1 MSAENKQI
9 VRRLFKDFLSKGNL
23 AVADQ
28 IIAADHVHHD
38 PATPDFGKG
47 PEGQK
52 KTISLYRNAFS
63 NLNFKVNEMLES
75 GSFVTTRYTSTGT
88 HTAEFNGI
96 APTNKAL
103 SVEGIAINRLSRG
116 KIVETWVVWD
126 ALGLM
131 QQLAVAPAL
140 DKAKA
145 QVAE

>member
-1 MSAENKQI
+1 MSADNKHI
-9 VRRLFKDFLSKGNL
+9 VRRLFKDFLGKGNL

-28 IIAADHVHHD
+28 IIAPSHIHHD

-52 KTISLYRNAFS
+52 KTISLYRNAFPD
-63 NLNFKVNEMLES
+63 LQFKVNEMIAA
-75 GSFVTTRYTSTGT
+75 GNFVTTRYTSTGT
-88 HTAEFNGI
+88 HKAEFNGI
-96 APTNKAL
+96 APTNKTL

-126 ALGLM
+126 ALGLK
-131 QQLAVAPAL
+131 QQLGQVSAL
-140 DKAKA
+140 EKAAA

>member
-28 IIAADHVHHD
+28 IIAANHVHHD
-38 PATPDFGKG
+38 PATPDFGLG

-52 KTISLYRNAFS
+52 KTISLYRNAFPD
-63 NLNFKVNEMLES
+63 LQFKVNEMIAA
-75 GSFVTTRYTSTGT
+75 GNFVTTRYTSTGT
-88 HTAEFNGI
+88 HKAEFNGI
-96 APTNKAL
+96 APTNKTL

-126 ALGLM
+126 ALGLK
-131 QQLAVAPAL
+131 QQLGQVSAL
-140 DKAKA
+140 EKAKA

>member
-9 VRRLFKDFLSKGNL
+9 VRRLFRDFLSKGNL

-47 PEGQK
+47 SEGQK
-52 KTISLYRNAFS
+52 KTISLYRNAFPD
-63 NLNFKVNEMLES
+63 LQFKVNEMIEA
-75 GSFVTTRYTSTGT
+75 GNFVTTRYTSTGT
-88 HTAEFNGI
+88 HKSEFNGI
-96 APTNKAL
+96 APTNKTL

-116 KIVETWVVWD
+116 KIAETWVVWD

-131 QQLAVAPAL
+131 HQLGVVPAL
-140 DKAKA
+140 ETAKA
-145 QVAE
+145 QAAK